1 MKCGACSARARK
13 LQRAT
18 ILLGPGKLKTGRV
31 CAKCARLG
39 WLFVMGEP
47 DLTATKTNTRKR
59 ARSPLMAHVLGEQ

>member
-18 ILLGPGKLKTGRV
+18 ILLGPGKLKAGRV

-39 WLFVMGEP
+39 WLLVMGEP
-47 DLTATKTNTRKR
+47 ELSATKSRKR
-59 ARSPLMAHVLGEQ
+59 ARSPLMAHVFGEQ